1 MHYTRDQIN
10 DLEKIKKINLINSCS
25 GYKSANL
32 IGTISKEGITNVA
45 VFSSVTHLGSN
56 PPTLGFILR
65 PTTVPRDTYKN
76 ILESGVFTI
85 NHIFENIIEDAH
97 HTSAKYEE
105 VISEFDITGLEDEYY
120 NDCIAPFVKGSP
132 VQMEMKFIEEY
143 HIKSNNVIHIIA
155 EIKNLYVKDD
165 ILNEDCVERM
175 MKMMLSDSNI
185 GIVYAK
191 RHFIYQEETEAILEF
206 KRVYGNLHQYWTN
219 FKVKDGIISGKEY
232 LKDRNFLNAPKNK
245 IGEPTSVLLNKSC
258 FKKVGYFNEDMKQAL
273 DVEYWSRLM
282 PFYKIGFVDDVLT
295 SFRLH
300 DAQASAV
307 NKAGKVNE
315 TEALYHIYYK
325 TLLKYLHKDCRWKLL
340 KKFHPILSRLLKLK
354 TKFGKNA

>member
-85 NHIFENIIEDAH
+85 NHIFEDIIEDAH

-105 VISEFDITGLEDEYY
+105 AISEFDITALEDEYY

-132 VQMEMKFIEEY
+132 VQMEMKFIERVS
-143 HIKSNNVIHIIA
+143 HQIK
-155 EIKNLYVKDD
+155 
-165 ILNEDCVERM
+165 
-175 MKMMLSDSNI
+175 
-185 GIVYAK
+185 
-191 RHFIYQEETEAILEF
+191 
-206 KRVYGNLHQYWTN
+206 
-219 FKVKDGIISGKEY
+219 
-232 LKDRNFLNAPKNK
+232 
-245 IGEPTSVLLNKSC
+245 
-258 FKKVGYFNEDMKQAL
+258 
-273 DVEYWSRLM
+273 
-282 PFYKIGFVDDVLT
+282 
-295 SFRLH
+295 
-300 DAQASAV
+300 
-307 NKAGKVNE
+307 
-315 TEALYHIYYK
+315 
-325 TLLKYLHKDCRWKLL
+325 
-340 KKFHPILSRLLKLK
+340 
-354 TKFGKNA
+354 

>member
-1 MHYTRDQIN
+1 MHFTRDQIN

-85 NHIFENIIEDAH
+85 NHIFEDIIEDAH

-105 VISEFDITGLEDEYY
+105 AISEFDITALEDEYH

-143 HIKSNNVIHIIA
+143 HIKSNNVIHIIS

-165 ILNEDCVERM
+165 ILNDDGF
-175 MKMMLSDSNI
+175 LDL
-185 GIVYAK
+185 AK
-191 RHFIYQEETEAILEF
+191 
-206 KRVYGNLHQYWTN
+206 
-219 FKVKDGIISGKEY
+219 
-232 LKDRNFLNAPKNK
+232 
-245 IGEPTSVLLNKSC
+245 
-258 FKKVGYFNEDMKQAL
+258 
-273 DVEYWSRLM
+273 
-282 PFYKIGFVDDVLT
+282 
-295 SFRLH
+295 
-300 DAQASAV
+300 
-307 NKAGKVNE
+307 GKVAAINGLDAYAIANGN
-315 TEALYHIYYK
+315 TRFNYQRPK
-325 TLLKYLHKDCRWKLL
+325 KLNTM
-340 KKFHPILSRLLKLK
+340 K
-354 TKFGKNA
+354 

>member
-32 IGTISKEGITNVA
+32 IGTISKDGITNVA
-45 VFSSVTHLGSN
+45 VFSSITHLGSN

-85 NHIFENIIEDAH
+85 NHIFEDIIEDAH

-105 VISEFDITGLEDEYY
+105 AISEFDITTLEDEYY

-165 ILNEDCVERM
+165 ILNEDGF
-175 MKMMLSDSNI
+175 LDL
-185 GIVYAK
+185 AK
-191 RHFIYQEETEAILEF
+191 
-206 KRVYGNLHQYWTN
+206 
-219 FKVKDGIISGKEY
+219 
-232 LKDRNFLNAPKNK
+232 
-245 IGEPTSVLLNKSC
+245 
-258 FKKVGYFNEDMKQAL
+258 
-273 DVEYWSRLM
+273 
-282 PFYKIGFVDDVLT
+282 
-295 SFRLH
+295 
-300 DAQASAV
+300 
-307 NKAGKVNE
+307 GKVAAINGLDAYAIANNN
-315 TEALYHIYYK
+315 TRFSYQRPK
-325 TLLKYLHKDCRWKLL
+325 KLNTM
-340 KKFHPILSRLLKLK
+340 K
-354 TKFGKNA
+354 

>member
-85 NHIFENIIEDAH
+85 NHIFEDIIEDAH

-105 VISEFDITGLEDEYY
+105 AISEFDITALEDEYH

-143 HIKSNNVIHIIA
+143 HIKSNNVIHIIS

-165 ILNEDCVERM
+165 ILNDDGF
-175 MKMMLSDSNI
+175 LDL
-185 GIVYAK
+185 AK
-191 RHFIYQEETEAILEF
+191 
-206 KRVYGNLHQYWTN
+206 
-219 FKVKDGIISGKEY
+219 
-232 LKDRNFLNAPKNK
+232 
-245 IGEPTSVLLNKSC
+245 
-258 FKKVGYFNEDMKQAL
+258 
-273 DVEYWSRLM
+273 
-282 PFYKIGFVDDVLT
+282 
-295 SFRLH
+295 
-300 DAQASAV
+300 
-307 NKAGKVNE
+307 GKVAAINGLDAYAIADGN
-315 TEALYHIYYK
+315 TRFNYQRPK
-325 TLLKYLHKDCRWKLL
+325 KLNRM
-340 KKFHPILSRLLKLK
+340 K
-354 TKFGKNA
+354 